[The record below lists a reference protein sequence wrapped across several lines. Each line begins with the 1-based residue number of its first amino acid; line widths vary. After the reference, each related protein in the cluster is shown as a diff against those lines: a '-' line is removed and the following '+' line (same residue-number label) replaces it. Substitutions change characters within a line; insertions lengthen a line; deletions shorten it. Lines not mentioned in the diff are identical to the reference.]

1 MRQPGKSA
9 EKQPGQSEEVQ
20 DNSPGSL
27 DKVRNNRTGQ
37 SEKCRVS
44 DGAGKTGGCMK
55 HTESF
60 IILGIE
66 ITKDER
72 AIKNAYRQKLA
83 VTNPEDNPEGFKR
96 LRSAYEAA
104 CKYAKEPEE
113 EEQEE
118 KPRDMTPSGLWLE
131 KVVEIYG
138 NIRSRQDLACWKALF
153 EEDVF
158 FSIEEEENCRLKLLG
173 FLTEHFKLP
182 TAVWKLLNQKLAIVS
197 DAKALREKFPLNFVH
212 YIVGR
217 CERGEDLE
225 FSQFEGPVEADYD
238 LFLEYYDR
246 CWQALQEKNLEEAEN
261 CIRSADA
268 LGIRHPVMEISRA
281 NVLLRRGLEESRRA
295 MEGQPAGEA
304 RSAEK
309 ASSTV
314 GTQSAEKASSTVGTQ
329 SEEKASS
336 AEEAQSA
343 DKGQQP
349 SAGRRFIEESIG
361 VLEAEWEKYPKDAM
375 LCYNFAELLW
385 TAGGAEQEDNGCR
398 KRAAGLYEELKEG
411 NDTHYMANMRLTEWY
426 YTQKQYRKAKK
437 CAEKVLASGSDDAFL
452 ELLTRI
458 NEEIEKELEADCRVN
473 QSWEPRLELCWCYLQ
488 DGKVARGIQLAGMLE
503 KRLPPEKEAEHR
515 GLLSKLYVEQGEYEE
530 AIAMTRQWEVSL
542 EKKMKNRHE
551 NDEKEEERDRD
562 RLRQARLI
570 RMQCYHNLG
579 FREKDN
585 FTLAVKEGEG
595 ILAGNVKDVGIL
607 LEMAQIYLEMEEYEL
622 CQETAQRLIDEYQIF
637 AAYASSMEAYRRQL
651 NAGGVVRTAGICLR
665 YFPNFVKAYEYLAKV
680 YLDLERREDLEK
692 VLADAEKNGVKSPI
706 LEAYAFQ
713 KDNKA
718 MDISTLNVRLKNFRD
733 VFFKQVER
741 GDKTFYE
748 KGLPVLTEYLYH
760 YPDDFMLVERAIFHR
775 AAHHLAEAEAD
786 FEKALYLNPV
796 NPYALNGLSFVYKY
810 QGDYEKALFF
820 IKKAILY
827 MDEEMSPVIYADMG
841 NLYALLGICDE
852 AVEAYRKY
860 EELARESKSSWFG
873 DNLAEFYLRMGR
885 VEEAEAIYG
894 KYYKKNHWGRYEKLS
909 ELYNAAG
916 DRDRA
921 RRTIRQWG
929 RELHTGAVKRV
940 LKGILAPTLQRKP
953 EVVSYPDYYCSKA
966 WTELLFGR
974 KVAALAAFDG
984 MFRNGLVESSMEGKI
999 CDAVFAC
1006 ILCGDE
1012 RRGKKYAQRL
1022 QEWLKAEQASG
1033 KPKYYNREK
1042 AHLQMEFLAAYY
1054 TETEEKLQ
1062 EILDRE
1068 DRCEICHFCSSPRCR
1083 EMEGVRILFLLRT
1096 GKREEAWER
1105 LCRNLEVQP
1114 WDVYMLA
1121 IRHVAFRGGR

>member
-329 SEEKASS
+329 SEEKAS
-336 AEEAQSA
+336 
-343 DKGQQP
+343 D
-349 SAGRRFIEESIG
+349 
-361 VLEAEWEKYPKDAM
+361 
-375 LCYNFAELLW
+375 
-385 TAGGAEQEDNGCR
+385 R
-398 KRAAGLYEELKEG
+398 K
-411 NDTHYMANMRLTEWY
+411 
-426 YTQKQYRKAKK
+426 
-437 CAEKVLASGSDDAFL
+437 S
-452 ELLTRI
+452 
-458 NEEIEKELEADCRVN
+458 
-473 QSWEPRLELCWCYLQ
+473 
-488 DGKVARGIQLAGMLE
+488 
-503 KRLPPEKEAEHR
+503 
-515 GLLSKLYVEQGEYEE
+515 
-530 AIAMTRQWEVSL
+530 
-542 EKKMKNRHE
+542 
-551 NDEKEEERDRD
+551 
-562 RLRQARLI
+562 
-570 RMQCYHNLG
+570 
-579 FREKDN
+579 
-585 FTLAVKEGEG
+585 
-595 ILAGNVKDVGIL
+595 
-607 LEMAQIYLEMEEYEL
+607 
-622 CQETAQRLIDEYQIF
+622 
-637 AAYASSMEAYRRQL
+637 
-651 NAGGVVRTAGICLR
+651 VV
-665 YFPNFVKAYEYLAKV
+665 
-680 YLDLERREDLEK
+680 
-692 VLADAEKNGVKSPI
+692 
-706 LEAYAFQ
+706 
-713 KDNKA
+713 
-718 MDISTLNVRLKNFRD
+718 
-733 VFFKQVER
+733 
-741 GDKTFYE
+741 
-748 KGLPVLTEYLYH
+748 
-760 YPDDFMLVERAIFHR
+760 
-775 AAHHLAEAEAD
+775 
-786 FEKALYLNPV
+786 
-796 NPYALNGLSFVYKY
+796 
-810 QGDYEKALFF
+810 
-820 IKKAILY
+820 
-827 MDEEMSPVIYADMG
+827 
-841 NLYALLGICDE
+841 
-852 AVEAYRKY
+852 
-860 EELARESKSSWFG
+860 
-873 DNLAEFYLRMGR
+873 
-885 VEEAEAIYG
+885 
-894 KYYKKNHWGRYEKLS
+894 
-909 ELYNAAG
+909 
-916 DRDRA
+916 
-921 RRTIRQWG
+921 
-929 RELHTGAVKRV
+929 
-940 LKGILAPTLQRKP
+940 
-953 EVVSYPDYYCSKA
+953 
-966 WTELLFGR
+966 
-974 KVAALAAFDG
+974 
-984 MFRNGLVESSMEGKI
+984 
-999 CDAVFAC
+999 
-1006 ILCGDE
+1006 
-1012 RRGKKYAQRL
+1012 
-1022 QEWLKAEQASG
+1022 
-1033 KPKYYNREK
+1033 
-1042 AHLQMEFLAAYY
+1042 
-1054 TETEEKLQ
+1054 
-1062 EILDRE
+1062 
-1068 DRCEICHFCSSPRCR
+1068 
-1083 EMEGVRILFLLRT
+1083 
-1096 GKREEAWER
+1096 
-1105 LCRNLEVQP
+1105 
-1114 WDVYMLA
+1114 
-1121 IRHVAFRGGR
+1121 